1 MTMVDPV
8 VSAVECSQIAWQT
21 YLASDQANQ
30 DVKPSSAQVA
40 ASAAFLA
47 TGLAISGLLG
57 PVQAADMGVLSR
69 SYYPLPPPA
78 IYDWTGIYV
87 GGHIGG
93 GMLVDSV
100 SQNGVSPS
108 GFNLANTGNLRP
120 AGVIG
125 GAQVGANYEFA
136 PWVVGLEG
144 SWTDSA
150 INGNTLIGCT
160 GPCATQT
167 AIAQERFTSQAQWF
181 AALTGRFGYA
191 ANDWLFYGK
200 AGGAWM
206 DVRYTEDPLTA
217 GAPGVAPGATAATQ
231 VNTDTRTGFTVGA
244 GIEFGLVENLS
255 AKVEYDFYDFGS
267 KNYNFNAITPVS
279 VNSNL
284 HTIIVG
290 LNYKFNWSGGPKP

>member
-1 MTMVDPV
+1 M
-8 VSAVECSQIAWQT
+8 
-21 YLASDQANQ
+21 
-30 DVKPSSAQVA
+30 KR
-40 ASAAFLA
+40 LA
-47 TGLAISGLLG
+47 TCAIAVALIGTPAL
-57 PVQAADMGVLSR
+57 AADMGVPSR
-69 SYYPLPPPA
+69 SYYPPLPPA

-93 GMLVDSV
+93 GLLVDSV
-100 SQNGVSPS
+100 SQNGLSTG

-144 SWTDSA
+144 SWTDSG
-150 INGNTLIGCT
+150 IDGNTLIACSACSVIV
-160 GPCATQT
+160 PSATT
-167 AIAQERFTSQAQWF
+167 PMSIPNERFTSQASWF
-181 AALTGRFGYA
+181 AAVTGRFGYA

-206 DVRYTEDPLTA
+206 SVRYTEDLLTT
-217 GAPGVAPGATAATQ
+217 GAPITAATQ
-231 VNTDTRTGFTVGA
+231 VLTDNRTGFTVGA
-244 GIEFGLVENLS
+244 GIELGLVENLS
-255 AKVEYDFYDFGS
+255 GKIEYDFYDFGS

-279 VNSNL
+279 VSSNL

>member
-1 MTMVDPV
+1 LATAIAGLVLCGF
-8 VSAVECSQIAWQT
+8 AV
-21 YLASDQANQ
+21 
-30 DVKPSSAQVA
+30 VA
-40 ASAAFLA
+40 APAR
-47 TGLAISGLLG
+47 
-57 PVQAADMGVLSR
+57 AADMGVPR
-69 SYYPLPPPA
+69 SYYPASPPPPA

-93 GMLVDSV
+93 GLLVDSV
-100 SQNGVSPS
+100 SQNGFSPG
-108 GFNLANTGNLRP
+108 GFNLTGTGNLRP

-125 GAQVGANYEFA
+125 GAQVGANYEFV
-136 PWVVGLEG
+136 PWVVGVEA

-150 INGNTLIGCT
+150 INGNTLIGCVAT
-160 GPCATQT
+160 CVAPGPTP
-167 AIAQERFTSQAQWF
+167 IGSERFTSQAEWF
-181 AALTGRFGYA
+181 AALTGRVGYA
-191 ANDWLFYGK
+191 ANDWLFYAK

-206 DVRYTEDPLTA
+206 NVRYTEDLLGLA
-217 GAPGVAPGATAATQ
+217 GPAGGVTITSQ
-231 VNTDTRTGFTVGA
+231 VINDNRTGFTVGA

-255 AKVEYDFYDFGS
+255 GKIEYDFYDFGR

>member
-1 MTMVDPV
+1 M
-8 VSAVECSQIAWQT
+8 
-21 YLASDQANQ
+21 
-30 DVKPSSAQVA
+30 KR
-40 ASAAFLA
+40 LA
-47 TGLAISGLLG
+47 TGAIAVALIGTPAL
-57 PVQAADMGVLSR
+57 AADMAVPAPA
-69 SYYPLPPPA
+69 YYPKSLPPA

-100 SQNGVSPS
+100 SQNGASPA
-108 GFNLANTGNLRP
+108 GPNLVGSGNLRP

-125 GAQVGANYEFA
+125 GAQVGANYEFV
-136 PWVVGLEG
+136 PWVVGIEG
-144 SWTDSA
+144 SWTDSG
-150 INGNTLIGCT
+150 IQGNTLIACSSACIFNAVPIT
-160 GPCATQT
+160 
-167 AIAQERFTSQAQWF
+167 QERFTSQAQWF

-191 ANDWLFYGK
+191 ANDWLFYAK

-206 DVRYTEDPLTA
+206 SARYTEDLLAAAVPPATPA
-217 GAPGVAPGATAATQ
+217 GATAATQ
-231 VNTDTRTGFTVGA
+231 VITDNRTGFTVGV
-244 GIEFGLVENLS
+244 GIEFGLVENIS
-255 AKVEYDFYDFGS
+255 AKIEYDFYDFGS

>member
-1 MTMVDPV
+1 MRPICRF
-8 VSAVECSQIAWQT
+8 SASSGRSLANAIASFV
-21 YLASDQANQ
+21 LC
-30 DVKPSSAQVA
+30 
-40 ASAAFLA
+40 
-47 TGLAISGLLG
+47 GLALTAA
-57 PVQAADMGVLSR
+57 PAQAADMGVPSR
-69 SYYPLPPPA
+69 SYYPPLPPA

-100 SQNGVSPS
+100 SQTAG

-136 PWVVGLEG
+136 PWVVGIEG
-144 SWTDSA
+144 SWTDSG
-150 INGNTLIGCT
+150 IQGNTLIGCS
-160 GPCATQT
+160 GCQVPVSGSNNNQFLS
-167 AIAQERFTSQAQWF
+167 QERFTSQAQWF
-181 AALTGRFGYA
+181 AAVTGRFGYA
-191 ANDWLFYGK
+191 ANDWLFYAK

-206 DVRYTEDPLTA
+206 NVRYTEDLLSA
-217 GAPGVAPGATAATQ
+217 GFSDTNAHPPITIASGTTVATQ
-231 VNTDTRTGFTVGA
+231 VVTDTRTGFTVGA
-244 GIEFGLVENLS
+244 GIEVGLVENLS
-255 AKVEYDFYDFGS
+255 AKIEYDFYDFGS
-267 KNYNFNAITPVS
+267 KNYNFSAITPVS